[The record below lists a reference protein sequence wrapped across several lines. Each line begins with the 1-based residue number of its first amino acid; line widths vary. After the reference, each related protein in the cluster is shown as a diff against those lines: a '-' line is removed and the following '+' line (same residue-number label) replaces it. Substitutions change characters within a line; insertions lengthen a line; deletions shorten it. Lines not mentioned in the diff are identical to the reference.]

1 MKQIT
6 VPIPLEQVKAVH
18 RICLEFNSIL
28 SITDREKFDGLMNLL
43 EPLSERL
50 ANVAFDEWDS
60 LIDEAEKNG
69 GAE

>member
-6 VPIPLEQVKAVH
+6 VPIPLEQVEAVH
-18 RICLEFNSIL
+18 QICLEFNSIL
-28 SITDREKFDGLMNLL
+28 HIADRDRFDGLMNLL

-50 ANVAFDEWDS
+50 GEVAFDEWDI
-60 LIDEAEKNG
+60 LIDKAKKKG